1 MNFLIF
7 GPTQNFFSCDHARIF
22 IIMKPFRLSN
32 GSWCL
37 PNQMLTPLCVPTAFP
52 FVYITAWPSLL
63 LSCISVLGFQYFF
76 FIWLRLLTNS
86 RPIRC
91 FPDYIRTGNNYR
103 FCNGSNWPARICTY
117 RRRFSPGQN
126 STHSQRDV
134 IRIGIIQAAARDLD
148 PDRVDLG

>member
-63 LSCISVLGFQYFF
+63 LSCISVLGRM
-76 FIWLRLLTNS
+76 LMNL
-86 RPIRC
+86 
-91 FPDYIRTGNNYR
+91 G
-103 FCNGSNWPARICTY
+103 
-117 RRRFSPGQN
+117 
-126 STHSQRDV
+126 QRDEPCFGFSV
-134 IRIGIIQAAARDLD
+134 LFFLFGCVFR
-148 PDRVDLG
+148 